1 MDRRG
6 FLWTTA
12 GTALAGLTAANTSGC
27 GAAQLR
33 LGNDEAGALLAR
45 LDHGLRTIRSAP
57 RTLSGRNQNDAAERV
72 ARLGLEA
79 LVVADVARSIPEGSE
94 IPAALAERLQ
104 QEMPVLDRCADTYT
118 GLLAGLPPA
127 ARRHLEEHLRA
138 RPDAAMR
145 VAEWIDEGASEH
157 AVAYE
162 SRLKLRQLATNVT
175 ARMRRQSMGAV
186 IDETLGK
193 VERVMAQHGTPTAMA
208 RQAGTNAM
216 LASIWQ
222 QIEGGGSPGGAA
234 SGLAAPGDPAPPPP
248 QWGTEPE
255 PELIEQQGPGDT
267 ELIVGGVMM
276 GAGAVVFGIATL
288 IGALAGDVFLGM
300 LIGATPGGT
309 LVIVGLIVLLVGVA
323 QNA

>member
-12 GTALAGLTAANTSGC
+12 GTALAGLTAANASGC
-27 GAAQLR
+27 GATQLR

-57 RTLSGRNQNDAAERV
+57 RTLSSGRNQNDAAERI

-79 LVVADVARSIPEGSE
+79 LVVADVARSIPEGTE
-94 IPAALAERLQ
+94 IPASLAERLQ
-104 QEMPVLDRCADTYT
+104 REMPVLDRCADTYS
-118 GLLAGLPPA
+118 GLLAGLPA
-127 ARRHLEEHLRA
+127 TSRRHLEEHLRA

-145 VAEWIDEGASEH
+145 LAEWIDEGASEN
-157 AVAYE
+157 AVSYE

-175 ARMRRQSMGAV
+175 TRMRRQSMGTV
-186 IDETLGK
+186 IEETLGK
-193 VERVMAQHGTPTAMA
+193 VERVMAQHGTPVAMA

-222 QIEGGGSPGGAA
+222 QIEGGRSPGGAGA
-234 SGLAAPGDPAPPPP
+234 MLAEPGAPVPPPP
-248 QWGTEPE
+248 QAEVPAEP
-255 PELIEQQGPGDT
+255 LEQGGRGDT
-267 ELIVGGVMM
+267 ELAVGGVMM

-288 IGALAGDVFLGM
+288 IGALAGDVVLGM
-300 LIGATPGGT
+300 AIGATPGGT